1 MSWHAG
7 SLVSIRER
15 FALGALLERE
25 SFTKL
30 CGRFHIARSAGYKWL
45 HRFRHQGRDG
55 LRDRSRRPRRSPRQ
69 LAPRWRLALRQLRC
83 RHPTWGPRKL
93 RARLRHLHPRVHL
106 PAARTF
112 ARWLCRMKLVPRR
125 PRHQRHGPELAS
137 PKRTPARAPNDVW
150 TIDFKGW
157 FRTGD
162 SCRVEPLTVR
172 DLKSRFLLEIRLLA
186 NQSDTTT
193 RRAMT
198 RVFRHYGLPKVIRVD
213 NGPPFGGCGPRGLS
227 RLSVWW
233 RRLGIRVEFS
243 RPAHPEDNA
252 AHEQMHGVYQL
263 EVADYPGPNPPAHQR
278 RSDRWR
284 ASYNNIRPHEA
295 LGLHPPA
302 QGYQLSL
309 RPLPQH
315 LPAWTYPAL
324 WLRRRISADGRL
336 FWHGR
341 QRFIGRA
348 FGREIVG
355 LRPSQAGVWEVF
367 LGSDLLGLLY
377 QQDRSRS
384 LRPVRLPPAKKVLRS
399 L

>member
-125 PRHQRHGPELAS
+125 PRHQRHGPELAL

>member
-55 LRDRSRRPRRSPRQ
+55 LWDRSRRPRRSPRQ

-324 WLRRRISADGRL
+324 WLRRRVSADGRL

>member
-125 PRHQRHGPELAS
+125 PRHQRHGPELAL

-213 NGPPFGGCGPRGLS
+213 NGPPFGGCGPHGLS

>member
-324 WLRRRISADGRL
+324 WLRRRVSADGRL

>member
-1 MSWHAG
+1 
-7 SLVSIRER
+7 
-15 FALGALLERE
+15 
-25 SFTKL
+25 
-30 CGRFHIARSAGYKWL
+30 
-45 HRFRHQGRDG
+45 
-55 LRDRSRRPRRSPRQ
+55 
-69 LAPRWRLALRQLRC
+69 
-83 RHPTWGPRKL
+83 
-93 RARLRHLHPRVHL
+93 
-106 PAARTF
+106 
-112 ARWLCRMKLVPRR
+112 MKLVPRR

-324 WLRRRISADGRL
+324 WLRRRVSADGRL

>member
-125 PRHQRHGPELAS
+125 PRHQRHGPELAP

-150 TIDFKGW
+150 TVDFKGW

-324 WLRRRISADGRL
+324 WLRRRVSADGRL